1 MRRPAKVRQHAVATG
16 SLDKELSVRQI
27 GKLPKGQDHKVFSDY
42 LLTLGIKTR
51 ADEQPDGW
59 NVWVYN
65 EDQLER
71 ASDELQNFLDR
82 PDDPVYRH
90 ANEAAQTIRRQEQA
104 LDKQFQKNYRE
115 VSDLWAAPG
124 FRRRPLTFILI
135 VICLVVFLFQ
145 HSGSRRLV
153 EHRLLFA
160 TMRIDPNGHIRNNG
174 LSDIAHGEWWRLV
187 TPIFMHV
194 NMLHI
199 LFNMWWLSSLGTM
212 IEVRRGT
219 LRLAVIVLISAI
231 LSNLGQYYYNERNE
245 PGDPVLW
252 EGMSGVV
259 YALFGYIWMKAL
271 HQPEQGMFVHPNT
284 VTIMLFWLVLCM
296 TGQLGPIANA
306 AHVVG
311 LVTGVVLGVF
321 RF

>member
-1 MRRPAKVRQHAVATG
+1 
-16 SLDKELSVRQI
+16 LSVRQI
-27 GKLPKGQDHKVFSDY
+27 GTLPKGRDPKIFSDY

-59 NVWVYN
+59 SVWVYN
-65 EDQLER
+65 EDQVSR
-71 ASDELQNFLDR
+71 ASNELQSYLSR
-82 PDDPVYRH
+82 PDDPVYRDV
-90 ANEAAQTIRRQEQA
+90 NQAAQAIRRQEQV
-104 LDKQFQKNYRE
+104 LDKQFRKNFRE
-115 VSDLWAAPG
+115 VSDLWAYPT
-124 FRRRPLTFILI
+124 FRRRPLTFTLA

-145 HSGSRRLV
+145 HSSSRRSV

-160 TMRIDPNGHIRNNG
+160 TTRIDPDGHERNNG
-174 LSDIAHGEWWRLV
+174 WGDIAHGEIWRLV

-199 LFNMWWLSSLGTM
+199 LFNMWWLTALGTL

-219 LRLAVIVLISAI
+219 LRLAVIVLVSAI
-231 LSNLGQYYYNERNE
+231 LSNLGQFYYNERND

-259 YALFGYIWMKAL
+259 YALFGYIWMKGL
-271 HQPEQGMFVHPNT
+271 HEPEQGMIMHPNT

-296 TGQLGPIANA
+296 TGVVGPIANA
-306 AHVVG
+306 AHVFG
-311 LVTGVVLGVF
+311 LVAGVIFGVF